1 MKFRTA
7 LLAAT
12 VLAAPLALSHPASA
26 QVVTG
31 PYVSLGAGY
40 NIESSQKA
48 KDFYVNNAG
57 LPDEGKVVTDNGYG
71 VLGSVGYGLGNG
83 WRAEIEGD
91 YMDDKFSKLEYDGTS
106 YKASGT
112 ERKYGAFVNVL
123 YDLDVG
129 LPYLYPYLGAGVGW
143 QFDEDHNFNTT
154 NDFAFQKTRG
164 SLAYQGIA
172 GVAYPIAFVPG
183 LSATLEY
190 RFVAL
195 ANSRKFDGA
204 YYGTGNAQPATFKNS
219 HEYNNEILVG
229 ARYQLFTPQPVP
241 PAPAPAPA
249 PVASP
254 APAPA
259 KTYLVFFDWDKSN
272 LTPRATQV
280 IAQAAADSHT
290 NNVTTLDVSGYTD
303 TSGTPQYNQG
313 LSERRAK
320 SVAAQL
326 VSDGVPE
333 AEISIHAFGETHLL
347 VPTGPGVRE
356 PQNRRVEIVLN

>member
-1 MKFRTA
+1 MKLRNA

-12 VLAAPLALSHPASA
+12 VLAAPLAFSHQAAA

-40 NIESSQKA
+40 NIEDSQKA
-48 KDFYVNNAG
+48 KDFYVNNVGA
-57 LPDEGKVVTDNGYG
+57 PDEGKLLTKNGYG
-71 VLGSVGYGLGNG
+71 IQAAVGYGLGNG

-91 YMDDKFSKLEYDGTS
+91 YLHNDFSKLKYGGTDYS
-106 YKASGT
+106 AGGS
-112 ERKYGAFVNVL
+112 ERKYGGFVNAL

-129 LPYLYPYLGAGVGW
+129 VPYLFPYLGAGVGW
-143 QFDEDHNFNTT
+143 QFDDYHHLSA
-154 NDFAFQKTRG
+154 DGGALQKTRG

-172 GVAYPIAFVPG
+172 GLAYPIPMVPG
-183 LSATLEY
+183 LSATVEY
-190 RFVAL
+190 RFIAL
-195 ANSRKFDGA
+195 ANSRKFNGA
-204 YYGTGNAQPATFKNS
+204 YDGLPATMKNT
-219 HEYNNEILVG
+219 HEYNNEISLGV
-229 ARYQLFTPQPVP
+229 RYQLYTPQPVP

-259 KTYLVFFDWDKSN
+259 KTYLVFFDWDKSD

-280 IAQAAADSHT
+280 IAQAASDSHT

-303 TSGTPQYNQG
+303 TSGTADYNQG
-313 LSERRAK
+313 LSLRRAK

-326 VSDGVPE
+326 VTDGVPE
-333 AEISIHAFGETHLL
+333 SEISIHAYGETHLL

-356 PQNRRVEIVLN
+356 PQNRRVEIVLQ